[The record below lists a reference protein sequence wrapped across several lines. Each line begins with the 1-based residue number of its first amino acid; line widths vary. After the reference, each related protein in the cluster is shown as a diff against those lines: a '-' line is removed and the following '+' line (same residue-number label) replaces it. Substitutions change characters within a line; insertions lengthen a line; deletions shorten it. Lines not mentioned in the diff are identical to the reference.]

1 MSVTAQ
7 DIVACEITLHGQVQ
21 GVGLRPAVARLAGEL
36 RLSGSV
42 ANSASGV
49 VVRLEG
55 LPESIEAFHSRLP
68 DELSESARLTTAETR
83 TCEPVGLSG
92 FQIVSSLLG
101 GSFTARVP
109 VDLATCKACFAEA
122 SKDGDRRAGYEFTSC
137 TDCGPRYSII
147 EDIPF
152 DRCRTSMSRFEMC
165 AHCDDEYDSP
175 FDRRF
180 HSQTNACPTC
190 GPKCFSDNDS
200 FTAESAAGAVRDGR
214 ILAMKGLGGY
224 QLIVDATNSAAL
236 VRLRKRKQRPAR
248 PLAVM
253 VRSLSDAEALVELT
267 DRERSVLC
275 GPERPIVLARART
288 TGGTLCHSELHPGLN
303 QLGVFLPTT
312 PLHWLLLQHTQR
324 PLVVTSGNVDG
335 DPLATT
341 RADADRDL
349 ADIADVWL
357 HHDRDIV
364 RPVDD
369 SVVRVIADRP
379 VTIRNARGL
388 APLSLSALDR
398 FARQCASNGREL
410 PPVLAVGGHQKN
422 ALALFNGHQAVL
434 GPHIGNLDSLA
445 TRKRFVDH
453 VESFQTLYRCE
464 PQYVAHDSHSDYFS
478 AQWAESSITA
488 RLPVQHHHAH
498 VVSAMVEHDWLN
510 REVLGVAW
518 DGTGDGTDG
527 TVWGGE
533 FLRSTMHGFKR
544 VGHLRPFHMLGG
556 GSAVREP
563 WRVAAALLLDAVG
576 PDAVTTFTRKWART
590 IDAHAIEG
598 LARSGL
604 ALQTT
609 SAGRLF
615 DGVASLIL
623 GITDSDFDGQPAM
636 LLESA
641 ADPSVTESYD
651 FLTNKLDDA
660 CSGVPA
666 VHTESGRDAK
676 CAATWQLDWRP
687 VIRQIV
693 SDVQYGR
700 PASAIAAKFHRGLAS
715 GIASVCR
722 HFHLPVVLTGG
733 VFQNG
738 LLTEWVLDELKSSNC
753 EVACHS
759 TIPPNDGGLAAGQL
773 GIALARL
780 NQQRREI

>member
-1 MSVTAQ
+1 MTVTEQ
-7 DIVACEITLHGQVQ
+7 SIMACEITLHGRVQ
-21 GVGLRPAVARLAGEL
+21 GVGLRPTVARLASEL

-55 LPESIEAFHSRLP
+55 LPESIEAFQSRLP
-68 DELSESARLTTAETR
+68 DELPAPAHVTIADKRS
-83 TCEPVGLSG
+83 CEPSGLSG
-92 FQIVSSLLG
+92 FQIVSSILG
-101 GSFTARVP
+101 GSLTARVP
-109 VDLATCKACFAEA
+109 VDLATCEACFAEV
-122 SKDGDRRAGYEFTSC
+122 STDGDRRAGYEFTSC

-147 EDIPF
+147 EDMPF

-165 AHCDDEYDSP
+165 ADCDGEYASP

-180 HSQTNACPTC
+180 HSQTNACPAC
-190 GPKCFSDNDS
+190 GPKCVNDNDS
-200 FTAESAAGAVRDGR
+200 SAFESAAREILNGQ

-224 QLIVDATNSAAL
+224 ELIVDATNSAAIL
-236 VRLRKRKQRPAR
+236 RLRNRKRRLAR

-253 VRSLSDAEALVELT
+253 VKSLSDAEALVELS
-267 DRERSVLC
+267 DRERAVLC

-288 TGGTLCHSELHPGLN
+288 AGGTLCHSEIHPGLN

-312 PLHWLLLQHTQR
+312 PLHWMLLEHTQR

-341 RADADRDL
+341 RADAERDL
-349 ADIADVWL
+349 AGIADAWL
-357 HHDRDIV
+357 HHDRDII

-398 FARQCASNGREL
+398 FARQCAWNGREL

-434 GPHIGNLDSLA
+434 GPHIGDLDSLA
-445 TRKRFVDH
+445 TRKLFVDH

-464 PQYVAHDSHSDYFS
+464 PQFVAHDCHPDYFS
-478 AQWAESSITA
+478 TQWAESSITA

-498 VVSAMVEHDWLN
+498 VVSAMVENNWLD
-510 REVLGVAW
+510 RQVLGVAF

-544 VGHLRPFHMLGG
+544 VGHLRPFHLLGG
-556 GSAVREP
+556 ESAIHEP
-563 WRVAAALLLDAVG
+563 WRVAVALLLDAVG
-576 PDAVTTFTRKWART
+576 QDAVGTFART
-590 IDAHAIEG
+590 WSRTADVRAIEG

-604 ALQTT
+604 AVETT

-615 DGVASLIL
+615 DGVAALIL
-623 GITDSDFDGQPAM
+623 GIAGSDFDGQPAM

-641 ADPSVTESYD
+641 ADPIVTDGYD
-651 FLTNKLDDA
+651 FLTNRLDDG

-666 VHTESGRDAK
+666 VHAESGRDAK

-693 SDVQYGR
+693 SDVQHGCA
-700 PASAIAAKFHRGLAS
+700 ASEIAAKFHRGLAR
-715 GIASVCR
+715 GIASVCQQ
-722 HFHLPVVLTGG
+722 FQLPVVLSGG

-738 LLTEWVLDELKSSNC
+738 LLTEWVLDELASSDF

-780 NQQRREI
+780 NQQQREI